1 MESNPLISQKTSL
14 CMVMN
19 LSCKSCIKGKKEE
32 KSWPYSALTT
42 VPKTQTS
49 HVTSSH
55 GCSPTGTRGGLPG
68 SHIPVNFQL
77 EEATVL
83 CMLKTENP
91 RSLWCVGR
99 KELGAYG
106 LLEGWGERDGA
117 VESWRTWAGQRGLMG
132 RVVGTQGRCGFRRGA
147 AEGWGGGKD
156 REWAQLW
163 SSEACTQLRL
173 NRCRWRCPPW
183 RGLAH
188 PGYEGLSLIGTLGGP
203 MPAWWE
209 SPQRASGREAQLSK
223 AWLSLTA
230 PGLTE

>member
-14 CMVMN
+14 CTVMN
-19 LSCKSCIKGKKEE
+19 LSCKSRIKGKKEE

-55 GCSPTGTRGGLPG
+55 GCSPTGTSGGLPG
-68 SHIPVNFQL
+68 SQIPVNFQL

-91 RSLWCVGR
+91 WVPLVRGQEGAWGLRTPRRMGR
-99 KELGAYG
+99 KTWCGGKL
-106 LLEGWGERDGA
+106 
-117 VESWRTWAGQRGLMG
+117 RTWAGQRGLMG
-132 RVVGTQGRCGFRRGA
+132 REVGTQGRCGFRRGA

-163 SSEACTQLRL
+163 NSEAHTQLQL